1 MKRVTNKTIKTTL
14 CGLITLS
21 ICVLS
26 SIPTQASKLDPEDV
40 VVQALMDMRQGRMST
55 AEASLEPLIEQ
66 RPKFK
71 LAQLLYADILNA
83 RAGSSLNMQSLGQ
96 SDQSSLDG
104 LLAEAKQRIK
114 WNEVRES
121 LKGKLPSSLIKPD
134 RKDPYI
140 VFADLGLSRV
150 FLFKQESNGDINL
163 EHDFYASGGKK
174 GTRKQVRG
182 DQRTPLGVYSI
193 TTKLTDAELEDKYG
207 PVAFPINYPNTWDKL
222 QARTGDGIWLHGVTS
237 ATYSRPP
244 QDSDGCVALPN
255 EDLEILEAYLKIGMP
270 VIFAENDNWVD
281 TQSTDNTESTL
292 LASLEAWRQD
302 WESQNNNN
310 YLNHYAAEFKTES
323 HNINSW
329 TNYKKRVNS
338 SKKFIN
344 VQVDEPVIYGYPGEE
359 DMVQVEFV
367 QHYNSDNYRGK
378 VLKQLFWKKQND
390 GRWKITYEGT
400 VRKL

>member
-1 MKRVTNKTIKTTL
+1 MRVNHKTFKTSFFCL
-14 CGLITLS
+14 VSASLIL
-21 ICVLS
+21 LS
-26 SIPTQASKLDPEDV
+26 SLPTHANKLDPEDTV
-40 VVQALMDMRQGRMST
+40 IQALMDMRQGRMSS
-55 AEASLEPLIEQ
+55 AEANLVPLIEQ

-83 RAGSSLNMQSLGQ
+83 RSGSSLNMQSLGQ

-114 WNEVRES
+114 WNEVRQS
-121 LKGKLPSSLIKPD
+121 LKDKLPVSLIKPD
-134 RKDPYI
+134 RKHPFI

-150 FLFKQESNGDINL
+150 FLFKQDKNGDL
-163 EHDFYASGGKK
+163 SLQHDFYASGGKE

-193 TTKLTDAELEDKYG
+193 TSKLTDSELDDKYG
-207 PVAFPINYPNTWDKL
+207 PVAYPINYPNTWDKL
-222 QARTGDGIWLHGVTS
+222 QSRTGDGIWLHGVTS
-237 ATYSRPP
+237 TTYSRPP

-255 EDLEILEAYLKIGMP
+255 EDLRVLEDYLKIGMP
-270 VIFAENDNWVD
+270 VIFAENDEWVD
-281 TQSTDNTESTL
+281 IESAEQTESNL

-302 WESQNNNN
+302 WESKNNNN
-310 YLNHYAAEFKTES
+310 YLNHYSAEFKTES
-323 HNINSW
+323 HNINTWS
-329 TNYKKRVNS
+329 NYKRRVNS

-344 VQVDEPVIYGYPGEE
+344 VQVDEPIIYGYPGEK
-359 DMVQVEFV
+359 DMVQVKFV
-367 QHYNSDNYRGK
+367 QHYSSDNYRGK
-378 VLKQLFWKKQND
+378 ALKQLFWKKQTD

>member
-1 MKRVTNKTIKTTL
+1 MPANHKTFKTSFFCL
-14 CGLITLS
+14 VSASLILLSGL
-21 ICVLS
+21 
-26 SIPTQASKLDPEDV
+26 PTHANNLDPEDTV
-40 VVQALMDMRQGRMST
+40 IQALMDMRQGRMSL
-55 AEASLEPLIEQ
+55 AEASLVPLIEQ

-83 RAGSSLNMQSLGQ
+83 RSGSSLNMQSLGQ
-96 SDQSSLDG
+96 SDQNSLDG

-114 WNEVRES
+114 WNEVRQS
-121 LKGKLPSSLIKPD
+121 LKDKLPVSLIKPD
-134 RKDPYI
+134 RKHPFI

-150 FLFKQESNGDINL
+150 FLFKQDKNGDL
-163 EHDFYASGGKK
+163 SLHHDFYASGGKE

-193 TTKLTDAELEDKYG
+193 TSKLTDSELDDKYG
-207 PVAFPINYPNTWDKL
+207 PVAYPINYPNTWDKL

-255 EDLEILEAYLKIGMP
+255 EDLRVLEDYLKIGMP
-270 VIFAENDNWVD
+270 VIFAENDEWVD
-281 TQSTDNTESTL
+281 LESAEQTESNL

-302 WESQNNNN
+302 WESKNNND
-310 YLNHYAAEFKTES
+310 YLNHYSAEFKTES
-323 HNINSW
+323 HNINTWS
-329 TNYKKRVNS
+329 NYKRRVNS

-344 VQVDEPVIYGYPGEE
+344 VQVDEPIIYGYPGEK
-359 DMVQVEFV
+359 DMVQVKFV
-367 QHYNSDNYRGK
+367 QHYSSDNYRGK
-378 VLKQLFWKKQND
+378 VLKQLFWKKQTD